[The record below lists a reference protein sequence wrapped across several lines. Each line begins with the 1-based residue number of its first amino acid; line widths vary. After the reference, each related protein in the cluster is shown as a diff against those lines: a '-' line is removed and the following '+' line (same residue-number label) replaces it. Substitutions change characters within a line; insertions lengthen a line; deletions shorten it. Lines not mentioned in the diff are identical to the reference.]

1 MGAIHNVK
9 EVAPIARVHLHLA
22 LERNHRVLGR
32 EADVDI
38 SHFFSEEFGYVSLA
52 VLDATLLVGGLLV
65 PRTRQRVKVVLRF
78 LQERERLEGFL
89 RLHLLF
95 DFQRGHAVLGEA
107 AVLPGHCELR
117 FVLVKNHFVH
127 LGGAINRLR
136 H

>member
-1 MGAIHNVK
+1 
-9 EVAPIARVHLHLA
+9 LA

-38 SHFFSEEFGYVSLA
+38 SHFFSEEFGYVTLA

-65 PRTRQRVKVVLRF
+65 PRTRQRVKVVLRCV
-78 LQERERLEGFL
+78 QERERLEGFL